1 MSLSR
6 HRTGAEKKMRIL
18 VLGAG
23 GIGGYFGGRLAEA
36 GADVTFLVRPGR
48 AAQLARDGLVVHSPA
63 GDISRKVRTVGAG
76 DLAGDGR
83 HDVVL
88 LTCKAYD
95 LEAAIESI
103 APAVRNGAMVVPM
116 LNGMRHLDR
125 LDAAFGQAAV
135 MGGLCQI
142 AATLTPTGEVQ
153 HLNTLNLLVL
163 GARAANQT
171 PLAVAFAQAAS
182 AARFECRASDDI
194 AQEMWEKFVML
205 ATMGGMTCTM
215 RANVGEIMQADDG
228 EALML
233 ELLGECNAVA
243 GAAGHPARPAFLDR
257 ARNLLTQRGST
268 FAASMLR
275 DVERGGPTEAEHIV
289 GDMLARARAGGSPVS
304 MLRVAWCHLQ
314 AHAARQQA
322 GRV

>member
-1 MSLSR
+1 
-6 HRTGAEKKMRIL
+6 MRIL

-36 GADVTFLVRPGR
+36 GVDVTFLVRPGR
-48 AAQLARDGLVVHSPA
+48 AAQLARDGLVVRSPS
-63 GDISRKVRTVGAG
+63 GDIARAVRTVGADG
-76 DLAGDGR
+76 LAADGR
-83 HDVVL
+83 YDAVL

-95 LEAAIESI
+95 LEAAIGAI

-116 LNGMRHLDR
+116 LNGMRHLER
-125 LDAAFGQAAV
+125 LDAAFGQSAV
-135 MGGLCQI
+135 LGGLCQI
-142 AATLTPTGEVQ
+142 AATLTPAGEVQ
-153 HLNTLNLLVL
+153 HLNTLHLLVL
-163 GARAANQT
+163 GARADNQK
-171 PLAVAFAQAAS
+171 PLATAFAQAAV
-182 AARFECRASDDI
+182 AARFECRASDAI

-205 ATMGGMTCTM
+205 AAMGGMTCTM

-233 ELLGECNAVA
+233 ELLAECDLVA
-243 GAAGHPARPAFLDR
+243 GAAGHAARPAFLDR
-257 ARNLLTQRGST
+257 ARGLLTQRGST

-275 DVERGGPTEAEHIV
+275 DVERGGPTEADHIV
-289 GDMLARARAGGSPVS
+289 GDMLARARAAGFPAP